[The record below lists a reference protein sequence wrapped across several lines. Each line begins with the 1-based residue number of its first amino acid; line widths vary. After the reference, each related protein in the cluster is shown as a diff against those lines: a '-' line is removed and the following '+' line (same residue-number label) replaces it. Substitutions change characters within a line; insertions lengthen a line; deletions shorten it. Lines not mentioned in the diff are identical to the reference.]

1 MGVNDGPAGPPPN
14 HESLSKYGGGIT
26 LVVFPLSLVWTT
38 ASTVVQGCAVPQW
51 PSLAIY
57 FGWEYTTLYPG

>member
-1 MGVNDGPAGPPPN
+1 MNDGPVGPPPN

-26 LVVFPLSLVWTT
+26 LVVFPLSCLDNSVYC
-38 ASTVVQGCAVPQW
+38 CAVPQW
-51 PSLAIY
+51 PSLVIC